1 MRLESV
7 PLILG
12 VLLGLLGLALIL
24 DAWLLDDVAFG
35 RERRARPRLDRDRQ
49 GEALVGLG
57 VIAMAIAFFA
67 RDFWK
72 YRIVT
77 VMVGSV
83 LMLWGAWRNAG
94 YLKAV
99 LARSTRNPPPLSH
112 VTPEDSL
119 DHHSRAPARR

>member
-1 MRLESV
+1 MRLETL

-12 VLLGLLGLALIL
+12 VLLGLLGLALVL
-24 DAWLLDDVAFG
+24 DAWLLEDIAVG
-35 RERRARPRLDRDRQ
+35 RERRARPRLDRDRP
-49 GEALVGLG
+49 GEALVGIG

-83 LMLWGAWRNAG
+83 FLLWGAWRNAG
-94 YLKAV
+94 YLKGV
-99 LARSTRNPPPLSH
+99 LARSTRNPPP
-112 VTPEDSL
+112 
-119 DHHSRAPARR
+119 

>member
-1 MRLESV
+1 MRLETV

-12 VLLGLLGLALIL
+12 VLLGLLGLGLVL

-35 RERRARPRLDRDRQ
+35 RERRARPRLDRDRV

-57 VIAMAIAFFA
+57 VISMAIALFA

-83 LMLWGAWRNAG
+83 LMLWGAWKNAG
-94 YLKAV
+94 YLKSV
-99 LARSTRNPPPLSH
+99 LARSTRKPPPLSH
-112 VTPEDSL
+112 VTSEDPV
-119 DHHSRAPARR
+119 DNNSRAAAGR